1 VRTDPSHLAAL
12 DQWLR
17 SYQAEELFLTDFRR
31 HSGLQ
36 LRHDLTV
43 AFAAFEATH
52 FAGVTAVDKDPEDY
66 VRAVEQDIEQ
76 ANDQDED
83 VRGRPHGS
91 LGIGKLKGL

>member
-52 FAGVTAVDKDPEDY
+52 FAGVTTGGQGP
-66 VRAVEQDIEQ
+66 
-76 ANDQDED
+76 
-83 VRGRPHGS
+83 
-91 LGIGKLKGL
+91 